1 MPEKL
6 YRIGDAAQ
14 LLGLKTY
21 VLRYWETEFPQ
32 LRPVRTG
39 KGQRRYTEADM
50 AALTRIR
57 YLLYDQ
63 RMTIEGARKVLTG
76 ASALSFSVEPE
87 VPGLGADTDTK
98 TVSVAHIPAEPE
110 AALEVY
116 SGDESG
122 NESGPQPVAD
132 PAPSSPLQP
141 SSPLTGGKEM
151 LVQLTFSDFIVPRRL
166 QPESAQGVT
175 LAEAACELDPPLAPA
190 PDEARLRHVTDELR
204 ALQSLL
210 RRS

>member
-87 VPGLGADTDTK
+87 VPGLGADADIK
-98 TVSVAHIPAEPE
+98 AVNAAQPPVEPE
-110 AALEVY
+110 AAPDASVVPASVAE
-116 SGDESG
+116 SGDDP
-122 NESGPQPVAD
+122 GPQSPLVD
-132 PAPSSPLQP
+132 PEPSSAPP
-141 SSPLTGGKEM
+141 TGGKEM

-166 QPESAQGVT
+166 QPEIAQGVAE
-175 LAEAACELDPPLAPA
+175 AEAACEQEPSFVPA
-190 PDEARLRHVTDELR
+190 MDEARLRHVTDELR
-204 ALQSLL
+204 VLQSLL
-210 RRS
+210 RRT